1 MAGSESDRACV
12 CRFGLI
18 VLFVVL
24 SSSSP
29 ANADSIDIRSAPP
42 PSTALT
48 VIPMDSVSAL
58 SFPDPQPVN
67 PAIDLQP
74 NAGASN
80 SPDGKDQAPPLD
92 PTPEPDTLLLLG
104 TGLILIGIGFRRFLS
119 SKSARPVS
127 NTRIIS

>member
-42 PSTALT
+42 PSAPHF
-48 VIPMDSVSAL
+48 VIPVNSVPAL

-67 PAIDLQP
+67 PAMDLP
-74 NAGASN
+74 VNTDASN
-80 SPDGKDQAPPLD
+80 SPDAKDQAPLLD

-104 TGLILIGIGFRRFLS
+104 TGLILLGIGFRRFLN
-119 SKSARPVS
+119 SKSARTAPT
-127 NTRIIS
+127 TRIIS